1 MADDIAQAS
10 LATITREFGAGT
22 VVKQAVTVCGTRM
35 IGRREV
41 EDIGPE
47 LAIVRARID
56 LQDTFD
62 VWLSINAP
70 VSKWRKEPMIDYQRD
85 LMHDYLVVQIYVR
98 GWLDIDVRL
107 ADHRAWLVELP

>member
-10 LATITREFGAGT
+10 LATITRELGAGT
-22 VVKQAVTVCGTRM
+22 IVKQAVTVLGVRVLSRHETD
-35 IGRREV
+35 
-41 EDIGPE
+41 DIGVE

-56 LQDTFD
+56 LQETFD